1 MKLLAA
7 IPLAMALVATPA
19 LADHHEEAGGVVVTS
34 TMELPEDAVW
44 HHAFD
49 AVEGE
54 KGEENSAIGRALF
67 FYRHMEKYGV
77 DGERVKAAVVI
88 HGPAIYDVVKDA
100 RYAAAYG
107 EGEDGELAR
116 NPNFN
121 NIAELVAKGGEIW
134 VCGVSAEARR
144 VGDDDLLPG
153 VRIAPA
159 AMIAHADL
167 QRRGFSIN
175 PY

>member
-1 MKLLAA
+1 MRIWTA
-7 IPLAMALVATPA
+7 IPLALALTAGPA
-19 LADHHEEAGGVVVTS
+19 RADNHEDEAGVTVTS
-34 TMELPEDAVW
+34 TMPLPEDAVW
-44 HHAFD
+44 MHAFD

-54 KGEENSAIGRALF
+54 KGEESAGIGRALWF
-67 FYRHMEKYGV
+67 LKHMEKYGV
-77 DGERVKAAVVI
+77 DSTRAKAAVVI
-88 HGPAIYDVVKDA
+88 HGPAIYDVVKDE

-107 EGEDGELAR
+107 EGADGEPAR

-121 NIAELVAKGGEIW
+121 NIAEFIERGGEIW

-153 VRIAPA
+153 VRMAPA
-159 AMIAHADL
+159 AMVAHADL